1 MVLFE
6 AEEKIYFFR
15 KLIRSIKMPY
25 VRAMESFFD
34 DAKGKKVAFAK
45 INNETSTFLLQL
57 SVDIQTSNSEISQL
71 GN

>member
-1 MVLFE
+1 
-6 AEEKIYFFR
+6 
-15 KLIRSIKMPY
+15 MPY